1 MDFNRRALVLICS
14 LISSICF
21 IQCAHRASF
30 PAAAESSSLLR
41 EELDELFGDPQF
53 ANAHWG
59 VVIRSLETG
68 ETLYQRNGNKGFMP
82 ASNMKLFTTAA
93 ALVALGPEFQYTT
106 DICATAAVDSEG
118 VLQGDLVIRG
128 KGDPS
133 ISGRYTDGEVTA
145 VFRAWA
151 DSLKAHN
158 IRSVSGRIIGDDRYF
173 DHEILGDGWSWDYQ
187 SDYYAAQISA
197 LSFNENCVNIVFSPG
212 DSIGALARFRLE
224 PETLYISVD
233 NQVITGDEQ
242 GGSEIYLARKRGTNE
257 VICRGRLS
265 VSESEKRDWVT
276 VEDPGKFAAVVLRDC
291 LSAAG
296 IRVHGEATTVRE
308 LQEGLDRV
316 DRGQLIFQHQSPPLK
331 ELIRTTNKVSQ
342 NLFAELLF
350 RTVGRNVGG
359 QGNANTAEKVEKE
372 LFADMGIAP
381 AYLAIA
387 DGSGLSRLNLVT
399 PNSVAQLLTY
409 VRRHAYGEVFY
420 SSLPIA
426 GEDGTI
432 SSRMIGTA
440 AQNNVR
446 AKTGYIGRVRAL
458 SGYVTTRDGEE
469 LVFSM
474 IVNNYTVPTSLANT
488 VQDRVCERL
497 ANFRR

>member
-1 MDFNRRALVLICS
+1 MG
-14 LISSICF
+14 
-21 IQCAHRASF
+21 H
-30 PAAAESSSLLR
+30 
-41 EELDELFGDPQF
+41 
-53 ANAHWG
+53 
-59 VVIRSLETG
+59 G
-68 ETLYQRNGNKGFMP
+68 EKQ
-82 ASNMKLFTTAA
+82 
-93 ALVALGPEFQYTT
+93 
-106 DICATAAVDSEG
+106 
-118 VLQGDLVIRG
+118 
-128 KGDPS
+128 
-133 ISGRYTDGEVTA
+133 
-145 VFRAWA
+145 
-151 DSLKAHN
+151 
-158 IRSVSGRIIGDDRYF
+158 
-173 DHEILGDGWSWDYQ
+173 
-187 SDYYAAQISA
+187 
-197 LSFNENCVNIVFSPG
+197 
-212 DSIGALARFRLE
+212 
-224 PETLYISVD
+224 
-233 NQVITGDEQ
+233 
-242 GGSEIYLARKRGTNE
+242 
-257 VICRGRLS
+257 
-265 VSESEKRDWVT
+265 
-276 VEDPGKFAAVVLRDC
+276 GKFAAWFLRTSVAGGIESTAKQP
-291 LSAAG
+291 LSESCK
-296 IRVHGEATTVRE
+296 RVWIEWTE
-308 LQEGLDRV
+308 
-316 DRGQLIFQHQSPPLK
+316 GQLNFQHQS
-331 ELIRTTNKVSQ
+331 RRSGNCSTTNNVSQ
-342 NLFAELLF
+342 NCLLNCCFAPSPD
-350 RTVGRNVGG
+350 VGG